1 MPSEGKEYK
10 TRHLNDL
17 RSKSLD
23 ASLYPEFLQQRAID
37 YRTNAELLHK
47 EAKRAYSLGHI
58 TESNKLLKEANQIAR
73 QSNEYIEKLRIHNH
87 EASRELRRQSQI
99 DAEKSALEFEKSIRK
114 EEGEPINNCT
124 PVKIIKE
131 KINEI
136 FLELTD
142 YKIFDGYGKLSEHMD
157 KGTIGALLV
166 GFDRLQ
172 YDKQEERLT
181 KYKGIIKGIVTKYID
196 LIDDE
201 LSDYFKST
209 QIPTHSINRSKS
221 FYRSTSTSV
230 KSIFKSVK
238 NAVYSKSGKE
248 VTKKTYE
255 DIIKDII
262 GKIGYGSYYT
272 NGWEDATTHRE
283 VKENF
288 ITFCNNLMRDIKDLY
303 NTVVK
308 QTGCPEVLHFG
319 TLHRVGYSTKQAH
332 RASIGGKSRKKNN
345 NRRSRKPKRKT
356 RSKK

>member
-1 MPSEGKEYK
+1 MPSDGKEYK

-17 RSKSLD
+17 RSKSQD
-23 ASLYPEFLQQRAID
+23 ASLYPEFLRQRAID

-58 TESNKLLKEANQIAR
+58 TESNKLFKEANQIAR
-73 QSNEYIEKLRIHNH
+73 ESNEYIEKLRIHNH

-99 DAEKSALEFEKSIRK
+99 DAERSALEFEKSIRK

-131 KINEI
+131 RINEI

-209 QIPTHSINRSKS
+209 QVPTHSINRSKS

-248 VTKKTYE
+248 VTKKTYD

-303 NTVVK
+303 NAVVK
-308 QTGCPEVLHFG
+308 QTGCHEVLHFG
-319 TLHRVGYSTKQAH
+319 TLSLVGKSTKH
-332 RASIGGKSRKKNN
+332 SIRASIGGKSRKKN
-345 NRRSRKPKRKT
+345 KPKRKS
-356 RSKK
+356 RKSKSKKIKI